1 MDPVVEFFT
10 LFGEI
15 SSGSLLDSWSR
26 SIVEFTS
33 RVSSFGF
40 IVSTWVA
47 EKSKQL
53 LIIGLLVA
61 GVVGSDCD
69 KPSSWAS
76 SEVRFTTEVE
86 TLVITDS

>member
-1 MDPVVEFFT
+1 MDPDVEFLP

-15 SSGSLLDSWSR
+15 SSDSLLDSWSR

-53 LIIGLLVA
+53 IIGLLVA
-61 GVVGSDCD
+61 GVMGSDCD
-69 KPSSWAS
+69 KSSSWAS
-76 SEVRFTTEVE
+76 SEVRFTTELG
-86 TLVITDS
+86 T